1 MNTDKSALLHERASN
16 ITRRCE
22 DLKDNEMFFML
33 QRNLRQ
39 AVEQSSATGPAPLVV
54 TIIGGTGVGK
64 SFIFSSLCATPE
76 ISPSS
81 SSVRGYTKELFVA
94 AAPEDRSLLP
104 FSSDEAHYLPGLLP
118 GAILIDTPDLDT
130 INSNN
135 ARLARET
142 IRVSDIL
149 IVVTTP
155 DKRSNFAIHQNVVE
169 WASRKRWFFVINKT
183 DTAPDATNESLK
195 KDLADRLQQIGF
207 SVDPGALFA
216 FSARQP
222 DSDEFRRFRDLVYS
236 PRTVVHSRILRE
248 EADLRRI
255 LHALNAEKTAERILR
270 LQQELI
276 DYRTTLSA
284 QITEQHQLVV
294 TSPAITGLAGD
305 ALRSSIYRELAGN
318 NSLFLYPWFATISWF
333 SPGVTAENADRAVEA
348 ALAEN
353 FRFSGC
359 RVDER
364 RFLEDRNLPATQPGN
379 LPAAVPTTGNG
390 ETFMQILET
399 AQRISE
405 TPLMRFYIIIGNIL
419 PSLVLLS
426 ALYRAAA
433 SWISGIWLPTDF
445 FVHAV
450 TLIIIA
456 TLPGYLLVSK
466 GIARMSERFVLKP
479 SKQAINLHLLD
490 ASIAGID
497 KILQET
503 SLLNSSAET
512 QLKEMQHLLPQS
524 SCGITARNL

>member
-1 MNTDKSALLHERASN
+1 MNTDKSALLHERATN
-16 ITRRCE
+16 IASRCE
-22 DLKDNEMFFML
+22 DLKDNELFFML
-33 QRNLRQ
+33 QRNLRLT
-39 AVEQSSATGPAPLVV
+39 VEQSGVIGPTPLVV

-104 FSSDEAHYLPGLLP
+104 FSSEEAHYLPGLLP
-118 GAILIDTPDLDT
+118 GAILVDTPDLDT

-135 ARLARET
+135 ARIARET

-155 DKRSNFAIHQNVVE
+155 DKRSNFAIHQNIVE

-183 DTAPDATNESLK
+183 DTAPDASPESLK
-195 KDLADRLQQIGF
+195 ADLANRLQQIGF
-207 SVDPGALFA
+207 SVDSGALFA

-248 EADLRRI
+248 EAVLRRI
-255 LHALNAEKTAERILR
+255 LHALNAEKAAERILR

-276 DYRTTLSA
+276 GYRAILSA
-284 QITEQHQLVV
+284 QINEQHQLVI

-305 ALRSSIYRELAGN
+305 ALRSSIYREMAGN
-318 NSLFLYPWFATISWF
+318 NTLFLYPWFAIISWF
-333 SPGVTAENADRAVEA
+333 SPGVSPENADRAVES

-364 RFLEDRNLPATQPGN
+364 RFLEDRNLPAISPDHLPG
-379 LPAAVPTTGNG
+379 AVKNTGNG
-390 ETFMQILET
+390 ETFMQILEN
-399 AQRISE
+399 ARRISE
-405 TPLMRFYIIIGNIL
+405 TPLMRFYIILGNVL
-419 PSLVLLS
+419 PVLVLLS

-433 SWISGIWLPTDF
+433 SWISGVWLPTDF

-450 TLIIIA
+450 ALIIIA
-456 TLPGYLLVSK
+456 SMPGYLLISK
-466 GIARMSERFVLKP
+466 GIARMTGRFVLKP
-479 SKQAINLHLLD
+479 SKRAGNLHLLD
-490 ASIAGID
+490 ANIVAVD

-503 SLLNSSAET
+503 SQLMSSAES
-512 QLKEMQHLLPQS
+512 QLKEMQNLLPQS
-524 SCGITARNL
+524 TCGIAARDI

>member
-207 SVDPGALFA
+207 SVDPE
-216 FSARQP
+216 P
-222 DSDEFRRFRDLVYS
+222 
-236 PRTVVHSRILRE
+236 
-248 EADLRRI
+248 
-255 LHALNAEKTAERILR
+255 
-270 LQQELI
+270 
-276 DYRTTLSA
+276 
-284 QITEQHQLVV
+284 
-294 TSPAITGLAGD
+294 
-305 ALRSSIYRELAGN
+305 
-318 NSLFLYPWFATISWF
+318 
-333 SPGVTAENADRAVEA
+333 
-348 ALAEN
+348 
-353 FRFSGC
+353 C
-359 RVDER
+359 
-364 RFLEDRNLPATQPGN
+364 
-379 LPAAVPTTGNG
+379 
-390 ETFMQILET
+390 
-399 AQRISE
+399 
-405 TPLMRFYIIIGNIL
+405 
-419 PSLVLLS
+419 LLS
-426 ALYRAAA
+426 APASLIQMNSDAFVTWYIRRALLFTVEFFVKKL
-433 SWISGIWLPTDF
+433 ISGAF
-445 FVHAV
+445 C
-450 TLIIIA
+450 TL
-456 TLPGYLLVSK
+456 LMPK
-466 GIARMSERFVLKP
+466 R
-479 SKQAINLHLLD
+479 
-490 ASIAGID
+490 
-497 KILQET
+497 LQNAF
-503 SLLNSSAET
+503 SGFN
-512 QLKEMQHLLPQS
+512 
-524 SCGITARNL
+524 RN